1 MKPLVLALA
10 LVACG
15 GKKDDAP
22 GGGSA
27 AAGPRDEVI
36 AAWKAGNLEPS
47 AFAPTPSPIAKD
59 CAAGTVV
66 GVDVLVCNLDDGADA
81 KQAEA
86 AGYAWVGATTG
97 TVQVRGKLLIAAAD
111 RKKADVNGRTI
122 NALVK
127 LAPK

>member
-1 MKPLVLALA
+1 VRRALLALA
-10 LVACG
+10 LIACG

-22 GGGSA
+22 GA
-27 AAGPRDEVI
+27 APASPRDDLI
-36 AAWKAGNLEPS
+36 ATWKAGNLEPS

-66 GVDVLVCNLDDGADA
+66 GVDVLVCNLDDGADP
-81 KQAEA
+81 KKVEA
-86 AGYAWVGATTG
+86 AGYAWVGQTTG
-97 TVQVRGKLLIAAAD
+97 TVQIRGKLLIAAAD

-122 NALVK
+122 NALIK